1 MASVDRHA
9 QRPQTPT
16 PGRGQA
22 RYPLAGLEAARG
34 ARRWRPRLS
43 SNRWRNRMSG
53 RAFASPSLGVS
64 ARRSVDKMELR
75 RSTTELTNDR
85 ACRIRRNDDEFG
97 YLHNATEALA
107 ELMMSLQR
115 RSSPEA
121 GPAVT

>member
-1 MASVDRHA
+1 
-9 QRPQTPT
+9 
-16 PGRGQA
+16 
-22 RYPLAGLEAARG
+22 
-34 ARRWRPRLS
+34 
-43 SNRWRNRMSG
+43 
-53 RAFASPSLGVS
+53 
-64 ARRSVDKMELR
+64 LR

-121 GPAVT
+121 GPAVTCAHVGHRLEFEHVVTKPFGLL